1 MRILKIL
8 FLVISL
14 SMPLTSYACWD
25 DDEDDWG
32 TWDPWNEDDDDD
44 GSYDNDS
51 WTDAGWDGYGS
62 DGGNDNG
69 DDYDDV
75 GDDYYGYG
83 VVITPDDD
91 DDDWWRQPDQDDDDS
106 DDDNDWND
114 DYYDD
119 DNTSSDN
126 NITVKGQDKEKP
138 SYDLKDTDFLI
149 KKREELEELVKKCYK
164 QINKNWCL
172 STTLEYV
179 FLYYGLSVNEGDIV
193 KYILEKDK
201 NYFINGFEGDPSLIV
216 SIIESLLECEKINL
230 IDIPKALDDGFPVMT
245 NVESDDCTHSVM
257 IIGYNS
263 NLQFIC
269 LDPLIGNFVTYEV
282 NEFKFNYIIKI
293 INVK

>member
-1 MRILKIL
+1 M
-8 FLVISL
+8 VAL
-14 SMPLTSYACWD
+14 SQRHSMNIVC
-25 DDEDDWG
+25 
-32 TWDPWNEDDDDD
+32 TWHDDDD
-44 GSYDNDS
+44 GSYDYGS